1 MRKAIVTPILA
12 GVVGI
17 GAVGAMV
24 VAPVAAQAGTGPTSA
39 TFKVNGGALNI
50 TTPDSA
56 DLGSVNIGAS
66 NVSSQL
72 GTVTVTD
79 QRASL
84 SLVSWTTSVVSSP
97 FTTSDG
103 NGNNAT
109 IAASNVSYL
118 AGVPTAQSGIGVFAP
133 GLTSAFGIGTSAT
146 AYTAVAE
153 VGATSVSWNPT
164 IAVTLPSSA
173 QAGTYTGTI
182 THSVA

>member
-1 MRKAIVTPILA
+1 M
-12 GVVGI
+12 
-17 GAVGAMV
+17 
-24 VAPVAAQAGTGPTSA
+24 
-39 TFKVNGGALNI
+39 
-50 TTPDSA
+50 
-56 DLGSVNIGAS
+56 
-66 NVSSQL
+66 
-72 GTVTVTD
+72 
-79 QRASL
+79 
-84 SLVSWTTSVVSSP
+84 SWTASVVSSP

-103 NGNNAT
+103 DGNNAT

-118 AGVPTAQSGIGVFAP
+118 PGLTTASTGVGVFAP

-164 IAVTLPSSA
+164 ITITLPSNT